1 MSELT
6 EHWSPELA
14 ALVERGEDRGRLELS
29 EVEQLVE
36 DLELEGDDLEA
47 LYAEL
52 ERRGIDLE
60 DDAARRNAPEATW
73 VNGDLAS
80 STTDALQLFLDEA
93 GRYALLTAAQEVGLA
108 KRIERGDKA
117 AKDLMINSNLRLV
130 VSIAKHYQGHGLSLL
145 DLIQEGIIG
154 LIRAVEK
161 FDYRKGF
168 KFSTYATWWIRQAV
182 QRGVGNKARTIRVP
196 VHVLDR
202 ERKLAR
208 VENTLAAKLGREPND
223 EEVIAAAGITE
234 EELQQVREAA
244 RAVTSLDRP
253 IGDEGGGELG
263 DIVARSDEPGPEDEV
278 LVSLREQALR
288 QAVDKLPEQQRRVI
302 ELRFGLAGD
311 DPTSL
316 EETGR
321 RLGLTADRVRYIER
335 RALELLAVNREIES
349 LREAA

>member
-1 MSELT
+1 MDDTSVELG
-6 EHWSPELA
+6 
-14 ALVERGEDRGRLELS
+14 ALVDRAEEAGRIALSEIEQLAEELELDAES
-29 EVEQLVE
+29 LQ
-36 DLELEGDDLEA
+36 G

-52 ERRGIDLE
+52 DRRGVE
-60 DDAARRNAPEATW
+60 VDDDTAREGVSRATW

-80 STTDALQLFLDEA
+80 ATTDALQLFLDEA
-93 GRYALLTAAQEVGLA
+93 GRFPLLTAAQEVELA
-108 KRIERGDKA
+108 KRIERGDKQ

-130 VSIAKHYQGHGLSLL
+130 VSIAKRYQGHGLSLL

-161 FDYRKGF
+161 FDHRKGF

-208 VENTLAAKLGREPND
+208 VENRLAAQLGRAPTD
-223 EEVIAAAGITE
+223 EELMKAAGISE
-234 EELQQVREAA
+234 QELEQVREAA

-253 IGDEGGGELG
+253 IGEEGGGELS
-263 DIVARSDEPGPEDEV
+263 DLVAQSEEPGPEEEV
-278 LVSLREQALR
+278 IVSLREQALR
-288 QAVDKLPEQQRRVI
+288 DAVARLPEDERRVI
-302 ELRFGLAGD
+302 ELRFGFVGD
-311 DPTSL
+311 GEPTSL

-321 RLGLTADRVRYIER
+321 RLGMTADRVRHVER
-335 RALELLAVNREIES
+335 KALELLAVNREIES